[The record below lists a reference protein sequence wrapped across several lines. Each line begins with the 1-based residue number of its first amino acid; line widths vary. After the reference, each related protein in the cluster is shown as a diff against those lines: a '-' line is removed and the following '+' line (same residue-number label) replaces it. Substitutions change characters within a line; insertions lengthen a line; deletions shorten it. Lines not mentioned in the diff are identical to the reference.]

1 MLVLQNKPS
10 SKDTRGDKSHFK
22 RTKREKQQNKIANTF
37 CLQNCSIQIV
47 NGVFF
52 IEYCVFKYFLAIL
65 HRTFSTYILLLT
77 FSLELRPR
85 IRIRAKS
92 TQWAFAHSANLS
104 YV

>member
-22 RTKREKQQNKIANTF
+22 RTKREKQQNKIAHTF

-52 IEYCVFKYFLAIL
+52 IEYCVFKYFLAIIKKKQTKNSISSL
-65 HRTFSTYILLLT
+65 ISSLVGYIKQK
-77 FSLELRPR
+77 EM
-85 IRIRAKS
+85 
-92 TQWAFAHSANLS
+92 
-104 YV
+104 